1 MSTPTIREQIIAAA
15 VAAVNNGAPAGVPV
29 CVRTLMQPS
38 EQLQLPTITVFPFR
52 EVINGKPTGRWGP
65 IVTRDLYLR
74 FVAYAEGDPADQA
87 LDPIVGWLTHA
98 LGGQQFG
105 GLANDTVEHEINW
118 QYDEGTFQVAAA
130 AVDFRVEYQ
139 TLRADATQTQ

>member
-1 MSTPTIREQIIAAA
+1 MSTIREQIIEAA
-15 VAAVNNGAPAGVPV
+15 VVAVNVGAPTGVPA

-38 EQLQLPTITVFPFR
+38 EQVQLPSITCFPFR
-52 EVINGKPTGRWGP
+52 EVINDRSATGRWGP
-65 IVTRDLYLR
+65 IITRDLYLR
-74 FVAYAEGDPADQA
+74 FVVYAQGEPADQA
-87 LDPIVGWLTHA
+87 LDPILAWLTQA

-130 AVDFRVEYQ
+130 SVDFRVEYQ
-139 TLRADATQTQ
+139 TLRADATKTQ